1 LAQEVI
7 KVREFIL
14 KSEFIELDNMLKA
27 LKLAA
32 SGAEA
37 KEWIQ
42 SGRVKVNGAVESRV
56 RRKLRLG
63 DSVGFDSI
71 NINIVVK

>member
-1 LAQEVI
+1 MAQEVI
-7 KVREFIL
+7 NGMEFIL

-27 LKLAA
+27 LKLAG

-37 KEWIQ
+37 KDWIQ
-42 SGRVKVNGAVESRV
+42 SGRVKVNGVVESRV

-71 NINIVVK
+71 NIDIVVK